1 MSRKNKPSPRQLEA
15 NRRNALNSTGPRT
28 VEGKAR
34 SAQNAATHALSNPL
48 SKAHFLHTE
57 DEHQYNL
64 LLSEYI
70 ATYQPRHRDEY
81 DLLNEAVY
89 AKWRQQRIWL
99 AETAQIEIAI
109 ARNEPNLQKELP
121 SADAA
126 AHLANGIAHSENLM
140 RLYLRYGAQLHRQYL
155 RCLREL
161 RDLQAQRRPP
171 IDSPNEPTQPTT
183 SEVPSEPIPIAA
195 PKNDSPRQPDNVLQA
210 ESPTRND
217 LPSTRPGRISILSE
231 PLGQWSM
238 RRAGNLTA
246 SNAQIQPTE
255 TDSHGVRRGHN
266 TPAYYG

>member
-1 MSRKNKPSPRQLEA
+1 MSRKNKTSPRQLEA

-140 RLYLRYGAQLHRQYL
+140 RLYLRYGAQLHRQYI

-161 RDLQAQRRPP
+161 RDLQAERRPP
-171 IDSPNEPTQPTT
+171 IDSPNEPIQPA
-183 SEVPSEPIPIAA
+183 PSEIPNDPVPVIVQAE
-195 PKNDSPRQPDNVLQA
+195 DSPQKSQDVAEVGKPLTVESSASPGSRQ
-210 ESPTRND
+210 
-217 LPSTRPGRISILSE
+217 
-231 PLGQWSM
+231 
-238 RRAGNLTA
+238 
-246 SNAQIQPTE
+246 
-255 TDSHGVRRGHN
+255 
-266 TPAYYG
+266 